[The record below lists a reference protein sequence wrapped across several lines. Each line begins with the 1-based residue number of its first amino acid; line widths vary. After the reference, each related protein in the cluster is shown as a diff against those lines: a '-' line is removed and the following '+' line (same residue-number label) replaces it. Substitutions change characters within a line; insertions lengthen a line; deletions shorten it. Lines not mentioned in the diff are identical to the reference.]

1 MSRHNDLYPK
11 FRKCIN
17 FGLNKSFLWVPPKYE
32 LNCGYMNDEIDR
44 IGKKFIILIINFLT
58 TKDGL

>member
-1 MSRHNDLYPK
+1 MCRHNDLYPK
-11 FRKCIN
+11 VRKCIN
-17 FGLNKSFLWVPPKYE
+17 FGMNKPFLWVPQKYE

-44 IGKKFIILIINFLT
+44 IGKKFIIVIINFLT